1 MAETLMMLP
10 LLGFVDGRARSA
22 WADVVALADR
32 ECALTAEQR
41 HRLLHRGPSQS
52 DRMGIAS
59 FAAKVEK
66 SQIALGPFLAKL
78 LRQQLPSNS

>member
-10 LLGFVDGRARSA
+10 LLGFVDGRARGA
-22 WADVVALADR
+22 WQQVVALLDQ
-32 ECALTAEQR
+32 ECVLTAAQR

-66 SQIALGPFLAKL
+66 SQIALGPLLARL